1 VGDGKAAGGG
11 IYWAREL
18 EQNSD
23 TSSPLE
29 IIGLECHSWAC
40 SKGTSVPARLW

>member
-1 VGDGKAAGGG
+1 MQDTLCIEAAGGD

-23 TSSPLE
+23 TPRQGTPDQSGFQLVKNISP
-29 IIGLECHSWAC
+29 I
-40 SKGTSVPARLW
+40 SVA